1 MATGSFRTTLF
12 LAALST
18 AVIALAVAGLLFAQ
32 SMRRRTDER
41 IEQTLVA
48 EARLASE
55 LLSRT
60 VVAGDAPASALD
72 DEADRMGRLLDA
84 RVTLIAPD
92 GRVVGDS
99 SETIEGVAAMENHA
113 ARPEVLAARAT
124 GLGRSRRHSDTL
136 NIDMLYVAVPV
147 RHPGIGIVRVA
158 LPLTSVRREL
168 QPIASLTVLALG
180 LALVGAAAIAWVVSG
195 KIGAR
200 VRTIAEVARRYAAGD
215 LRPPRLGY
223 GADELGDVARAL
235 DGSVQELGRR
245 LAELDRDQRAD
256 GGDPRRHDRRRHRR
270 RSAGTARAG
279 ERGGAPDARA
289 R

>member
-48 EARLASE
+48 ETRLAAE

-99 SETIEGVAAMENHA
+99 SETIEEVAAMENHA
-113 ARPEVLAARAT
+113 ARPEVLAALAT
-124 GLGRSRRHSDTL
+124 GLGRWRRHSDTL

-168 QPIASLTVLALG
+168 RPIAGLTVLALG

-195 KIGAR
+195 RIGAR
-200 VRTIAEVARRYAAGD
+200 VHDRRGGAA
-215 LRPPRLGY
+215 LRRRRSAPAASRLRRRRAWRR
-223 GADELGDVARAL
+223 GASVGRIGSGARAP
-235 DGSVQELGRR
+235 SGRAR
-245 LAELDRDQRAD
+245 SRPGAD
-256 GGDPRRHDRRRHRR
+256 GGDPRRHDRRGHRR
-270 RSAGTARAG
+270 RSAGTARAC
-279 ERGGAPDARA
+279 EPGGTPDARP